1 MHDDTYIP
9 DPDPDA
15 DSDMAAITEMLCKM
29 TRNIN
34 EMSISIHGLVNTFG
48 FISAESLGMF
58 LRFHGE
64 LV

>member
-9 DPDPDA
+9 DPDPDP
-15 DSDMAAITEMLCKM
+15 DPDMAAITEKLCNM

-34 EMSISIHGLVNTFG
+34 EMSISIHGLVNTSG

-58 LRFHGE
+58 LHFHGE
-64 LV
+64 LM